1 MKHTKYIILSFICI
15 SVCNFMFQSPNS
27 RPRRPGNFPIIRVNA
42 DQSAF
47 PPGITSSVWNS
58 TAENSSLSWFQN
70 SSAKVSYS
78 VKALSNERSPLVP
91 SEISCSDS
99 AKNSLSK
106 EDTLYLSQVSDP
118 DCTGTSCSFLW
129 SCGDEI
135 LHSDIQLNAEY
146 ANELS
151 DPNILNTVLVHEF
164 GHSLGLDHCS
174 SGDTVS
180 QCQNRLN
187 LGASN
192 TDPSEISV
200 MNKFT
205 DSMKNI
211 STDDSDGLKKLYGE
225 MFNPFPRTGIYALNA
240 EEIALFSTAENQEA
254 IISFLI
260 GTPEEQVKTY
270 SELMT
275 FLEPTSEQI
284 DYEINTW
291 AFRNMPLPPNIP
303 PPPQYSPPRLTRE
316 QGIARDREY
325 MNGYFGTVEAVI
337 PSLPD
342 NELSI
347 VRSNAVSGT
356 RAHYLLISAL
366 SGNPQVDAQLIQEN
380 LNWHS
385 RLRNAAIDEQIRRK
399 GQ

>member
-1 MKHTKYIILSFICI
+1 MKKTVNIITLSLIYI

-27 RPRRPGNFPIIRVNA
+27 RPRRPGNFPILRVNV
-42 DQSAF
+42 DQSVF

-58 TAENSSLSWFQN
+58 TAENASLSWFQN

-78 VKALSNERSPLVP
+78 VKPASPSRSPLVP

-106 EDTLYLSQVSDP
+106 EDTLYLSKVSDP

-135 LHSDIQLNAEY
+135 LHGDIQINSEY
-146 ANELS
+146 SNELS
-151 DPNILNTVLVHEF
+151 DPNILNTLLIHEF

-174 SGDTVS
+174 PGDTVS

-192 TDPSEISV
+192 TDPSEISI

-211 STDDSDGLKKLYGE
+211 SNDDSEGLKKLYGE

-240 EEIALFSTAENQEA
+240 EEIE
-254 IISFLI
+254 
-260 GTPEEQVKTY
+260 
-270 SELMT
+270 
-275 FLEPTSEQI
+275 
-284 DYEINTW
+284 
-291 AFRNMPLPPNIP
+291 
-303 PPPQYSPPRLTRE
+303 
-316 QGIARDREY
+316 GIASVDR
-325 MNGYFGTVEAVI
+325 FR
-337 PSLPD
+337 
-342 NELSI
+342 LSMGAFI
-347 VRSNAVSGT
+347 LEG
-356 RAHYLLISAL
+356 
-366 SGNPQVDAQLIQEN
+366 
-380 LNWHS
+380 
-385 RLRNAAIDEQIRRK
+385 EQ
-399 GQ
+399 